1 MAQPHV
7 GIDVS
12 KRQLDVA
19 IRGRPEEDDCLV
31 HDAQGIEALCQRLTS
46 LAPDRIVVE
55 ATGGL
60 ELDLATSLQAAGLPV
75 AVVNPRQ
82 ARDFGRAS
90 SRLAKTDRIDAR
102 LWAEMAALKHIQQA
116 LCTVS
121 PTKHEREYQ
130 ETQLWSAS

>member
-1 MAQPHV
+1 MAQTHV

-19 IRGRPEEDDCLV
+19 IRGRPEEDDCLA
-31 HDAQGIEALCQRLTS
+31 HDAQGIEALCQRLTL

-60 ELDLATSLQAAGLPV
+60 ELDLATSLQAVGLPV

-82 ARDFGRAS
+82 ARDCR
-90 SRLAKTDRIDAR
+90 AR
-102 LWAEMAALKHIQQA
+102 LGAAGQDRPASMLTICTKMAD
-116 LCTVS
+116 
-121 PTKHEREYQ
+121 
-130 ETQLWSAS
+130 